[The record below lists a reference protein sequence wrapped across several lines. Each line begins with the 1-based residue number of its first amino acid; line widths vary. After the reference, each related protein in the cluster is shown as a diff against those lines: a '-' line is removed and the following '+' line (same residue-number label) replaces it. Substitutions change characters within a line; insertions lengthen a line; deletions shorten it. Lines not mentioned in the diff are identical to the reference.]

1 MVVGSLNYDH
11 VVTVDQLPGRG
22 QTVSGHGYIS
32 VPGGKGL
39 NQAVTAARLGAQ
51 VSMVGCVGSDPAGS
65 SLRDVLTREGVEAGT
80 VRTIAGLPSGTA
92 LITVEK
98 GGGNTIVVAAGA
110 NGDLGP
116 EDVEAARGLM
126 APSSVVLAQL
136 EVPFP
141 AVEAVLRLGRALGAV
156 TVLNPSPVT
165 GPLPRSLVALVDV
178 LVPNET
184 EALALTGCLV
194 PAEAAERLLNE
205 GCAAVVIT
213 LGEKGA
219 LVAEAG
225 SALGGST
232 HVPGASGGYDGGGR
246 RLLRG
251 ARRLPGRRGRFAR
264 GGPTWLCG
272 RCRGH
277 HGDGRGPELADIP
290 RRSTGSSSRPPVP
303 PWWKSEATCQH
314 SKKWA
319 RPVFTTGYVR
329 PVASPL
335 PGRAVVAPAGPGPG
349 LFAVIRGAAAL
360 VDRWRPSTLSAAM
373 KGP

>member
-225 SALGGST
+225 GPWRQYPRTRCKWWIRRRRATPSAGRS
-232 HVPGASGGYDGGGR
+232 PPAWPQGAVCSR
-246 RLLRG
+246 RPDV
-251 ARRLPGRRGRFAR
+251 A
-264 GGPTWLCG
+264 
-272 RCRGH
+272 
-277 HGDGRGPELADIP
+277 
-290 RRSTGSSSRPPVP
+290 
-303 PWWKSEATCQH
+303 
-314 SKKWA
+314 
-319 RPVFTTGYVR
+319 VR
-329 PVASPL
+329 PVPW
-335 PGRAVVAPAGPGPG
+335 PPR
-349 LFAVIRGAAAL
+349 
-360 VDRWRPSTLSAAM
+360 
-373 KGP
+373 